1 MKHLKAYKIFES
13 KERKELTSDQRKF
26 LTKYTNGYWVFD
38 HNTGLV
44 DLNGNFDCSFKG
56 IEDFFGVRFGK
67 IKGTFDCSH
76 NRLVSLEGSPQEV
89 SGTFICSD
97 NRLTSLVGGPKQ
109 VRGAYGCTRN
119 RLTSLEGAPKEVGG
133 AFSCSDNPLTSLDGA
148 PEKVGGMF
156 SCDVFHIGEWNM
168 ESWLELLDS
177 GPTKAKQLILPFVS
191 PEEINKRI
199 AKDPAGMAMMLK
211 GVWNSKAFKEIRS
224 QLVWPK
230 GYEKEMDLVG
240 DLGNI
245 GF

>member
-1 MKHLKAYKIFES
+1 MKHLKTYRVFES

-26 LTKYTNGYWVFD
+26 LTKYTNGYWIFD

-56 IEDFFGVRFGK
+56 IKDFFGVRFGK

-76 NRLVSLEGSPQEV
+76 NRLVSLEGAPQEV
-89 SGTFICSD
+89 LGTFICSD
-97 NRLTSLVGGPKQ
+97 NMLTSLVGGPKQ

-119 RLTSLEGAPKEVGG
+119 RLTSLEGSPKEVGG

-156 SCDVFHIGEWNM
+156 SCDVFHIGKWNM
-168 ESWLELLDS
+168 ESWLELLDR

-211 GVWNSKAFKEIRS
+211 GVWNSKAFKEIKSR
-224 QLVWPK
+224 LVWPK
-230 GYEKEMDLVG
+230 GFEEEADLVG
-240 DLGNI
+240 DLGGI
-245 GF
+245 GL